1 MLQTWKWLTF
11 FSYARHRAEIAKNH
25 QKVHF
30 CIFLLRSFKFISFQW
45 PRPNKNP
52 PAAIFSSSESEIAP
66 SENFS
71 ENHEE
76 ENPVRIR
83 GGIWEVLPI
92 ERLPLIF
99 PFTGNTFQI
108 QFKRPIHFPW
118 RTFFFSQSRLVI
130 FIYRRQNRKWDKDK
144 SESNRQT
151 SLAFR
156 MGGWVIS

>member
-1 MLQTWKWLTF
+1 MEVINFYSSVQ
-11 FSYARHRAEIAKNH
+11 HRAEIAKNH

-30 CIFLLRSFKFISFQW
+30 CIFLLLSFKFISFQW

-99 PFTGNTFQI
+99 PFTGTTFQI

-130 FIYRRQNRKWDKDK
+130 FIYRASKIENGIKINLKAIGRLVWRLGW
-144 SESNRQT
+144 
-151 SLAFR
+151 
-156 MGGWVIS
+156 GGWVIS